1 MRKTRKWLLKHVSN
15 NSLFWHWE
23 RGEFFPKK
31 NSNMLWWYFL
41 KDGGYLHFWYKTLS
55 FFFIKTRTSHTTMT
69 EMWLKKAHINSFLSS
84 GSTRPPHFSLKYF
97 VRHLILGSNWALKK
111 RIGALISRYIHM
123 TWKKRTRESYEYDHF
138 TLWKFNHF
146 SVTKILVRF
155 YVNSNIVKKYP
166 LKSLKFI

>member
-1 MRKTRKWLLKHVSN
+1 MVFFKRWRVS
-15 NSLFWHWE
+15 S
-23 RGEFFPKK
+23 
-31 NSNMLWWYFL
+31 FL
-41 KDGGYLHFWYKTLS
+41 VQNTVV
-55 FFFIKTRTSHTTMT
+55 FFIKTRTSHTTMT
-69 EMWLKKAHINSFLSS
+69 EMWLKNAHINSFLSS